1 MLNDFFSDED
11 KKQIITNIRKYFND
25 YDDKFKYNNAIEFSA
40 WDYENLQQEK
50 RAKMVKTIGI
60 MWCIIIWFIGA
71 IFVFKGGFLEL
82 ANINISFESFLLIV
96 SGIVVV
102 LAILIFLSSKRIKKI
117 DKIIVSPTGLMI
129 SVLNSKPNTDM
140 IKYNFNEID
149 FILKKTKNS
158 DDNFDLDV
166 TYNNKKYEYL
176 LSTYSKREYFFAF
189 VLYLK
194 SMFDNF
200 DINHISDEE
209 LYSMYRN
216 KSYYKISLNRNKS

>member
-1 MLNDFFSDED
+1 MMTNLN
-11 KKQIITNIRKYFND
+11 ITMQL
-25 YDDKFKYNNAIEFSA
+25 
-40 WDYENLQQEK
+40 NL
-50 RAKMVKTIGI
+50 VLGI